1 MDLFSRSRPKKVNA
15 DGKQKRKKT
24 KTKKKNSQACVCAH
38 GPLAGRTL
46 REVDFRRRYDAVAL
60 AVHRGGKQIP
70 LGDLGAVRLAAGDL
84 LVLEAGPRFS
94 AAPRS
99 SRAFVLATDV
109 PKSSPPKKNRMWLAL
124 LLTALMVGSQILAGA
139 LKWDDRANL
148 WIVATLTAGVM
159 LGFGC
164 VFCFSFFFAF
174 FAFFQRSYIYIYI
187 YILSELGAAV
197 EREKCR
203 RGRSGALR
211 RGDETQKVEEKKTRG
226 KRKTK
231 NSLISVLTLLIQ
243 KKNGFAGACRPS
255 RRAALSTGRSTSRSR
270 SPLESRRRWRRP
282 RFVKKDKVFFFF
294 FLLSSLT
301 PTLSLSINNPPTSN
315 HHTTTKPKTKQ
326 Q

>member
-1 MDLFSRSRPKKVNA
+1 MFSRSRPKKVNA

-174 FAFFQRSYIYIYI
+174 FAFFQRSYI
-187 YILSELGAAV
+187 
-197 EREKCR
+197 
-203 RGRSGALR
+203 
-211 RGDETQKVEEKKTRG
+211 
-226 KRKTK
+226 
-231 NSLISVLTLLIQ
+231 
-243 KKNGFAGACRPS
+243 
-255 RRAALSTGRSTSRSR
+255 
-270 SPLESRRRWRRP
+270 
-282 RFVKKDKVFFFF
+282 
-294 FLLSSLT
+294 
-301 PTLSLSINNPPTSN
+301 
-315 HHTTTKPKTKQ
+315 
-326 Q
+326 